1 MVVVKEAVGGGN
13 SGGYLWVVEVV
24 TLLVVEKIVG
34 VAGFY
39 VRWWML
45 VNSSGQ

>member
-1 MVVVKEAVGGGN
+1 MMVVKEEVGGGN
-13 SGGYLWVVEVV
+13 NGGCLWAVEVV
-24 TLLVVEKIVG
+24 KLLVVEKIVS

-45 VNSSGQ
+45 VNSNGQ